1 MKQDSKLK
9 KILRKVAAVL
19 YKGRHFFLKLL
30 IAVLTLSVSVILI
43 FFLLRLMPG
52 DVVQNYALKLQ
63 GQRNISYDEAYRL
76 ATQLLNYD
84 PNENIFL
91 AFFNYVG
98 GLFKGNFG
106 TSLYIQDVTTL
117 SLLAQRLPWTLFI
130 SSVALLISFGLGT
143 WLGAKM
149 ARKRNGVLD
158 TVGTSYIVVSS
169 SVPDYLIGLLLVS
182 IFAYR
187 LNLFPA
193 SGNYDAFV
201 STPGFN
207 LPFIGSVLYH
217 AFLPILAYVI
227 SQMGIW
233 MIMMRSS
240 TIGVLGEDYIMAARA
255 RGLRPSTISGRYLKR
270 NAMLPLITGVAG
282 SFAALFGGSPLMES
296 IFNYPGIGYT
306 LSDRIVAR
314 DWFIVQGILLFTS
327 MVIIIVNLL
336 VDYIY
341 PLLDPRVKRQ

>member
-1 MKQDSKLK
+1 MYKNRQFFVKL
-9 KILRKVAAVL
+9 
-19 YKGRHFFLKLL
+19 F
-30 IAVLTLSVSVILI
+30 IALLTLAVSVIII

-52 DVVQNYALKLQ
+52 DVVQTYALKLQ
-63 GQRNISYDEAYRL
+63 GQRNISYEEAYKL

-84 PNENIFL
+84 PNENLFV
-91 AFFNYVG
+91 AFFNYAG

-106 TSLYIQDVTTL
+106 TSLYIQDVTTV
-117 SLLAQRLPWTLFI
+117 SLIADRLPWTLLV
-130 SSVALLISFGLGT
+130 SSIALLISFTLGT

-149 ARKRNGVLD
+149 ARKSNGVLD
-158 TVGTSYIVVSS
+158 TLGTSYIVVSS
-169 SVPDYLIGLLLVS
+169 SVPDYLVGLLMVFV
-182 IFAYR
+182 FAYR
-187 LNLFPA
+187 LKLFPA

-201 STPGFN
+201 CSPGFN

-217 AFLPILAYVI
+217 AFLPIAAYVV
-227 SQMGIW
+227 SQTGIW

-240 TIGVLGEDYIMAARA
+240 TIGVLGEDYIMAAKA
-255 RGLRPSTISGRYLKR
+255 RGLKPSTISGRYLKR

-314 DWFIVQGILLFTS
+314 DWFVVQGILLFTS
-327 MVIIIVNLL
+327 IVIIVVNLL

-341 PLLDPRVKRQ
+341 PLFDPRVKRQ